1 MTAHAEAKLPDAVAG
16 ALVTLAGTLD
26 GVPTE
31 ADVDA
36 CIANLGELPAQ
47 LIGQASGYISGA
59 VQRVDWPKEKGPSVW
74 PLFRSKSSKPTPA
87 ALLSERPGLA
97 WLLMFHR
104 DGYIREAALRAIR
117 EPPASPF
124 FVAAIA
130 WRLNDWVEQVRDA
143 ASLCA
148 GRVFPAVD
156 ADTGAGAAF
165 YLLDRR
171 LTWGRWDKEQ
181 ALLDLLLGRPDIL
194 ARVALQIRGESTGGL
209 AGRLRHLLRYPAID
223 AYLPGL
229 LAEAVEPAV
238 RAVALKCLIE
248 RRVSWPT
255 GFAWRWIDKVYGVR
269 KRVLV
274 LDHRGIMAPFK
285 ADVVARGLSDRAAIV
300 RRVAADAVIADP
312 SSFPDIQ
319 EIIARMASDKS
330 AAIRARAE
338 FMVRTGVPVNN

>member
-1 MTAHAEAKLPDAVAG
+1 MTAHAEAKLPDAVAS

-26 GVPTE
+26 GVPAE

-36 CIANLGELPAQ
+36 CIAKLGELPAH
-47 LIGQASGYISGA
+47 LVGQASGYISGA
-59 VQRVDWPKEKGPSVW
+59 VQRVEWPNKKSSSVW
-74 PLFRSKSSKPTPA
+74 PLFRSKTTPA

-148 GRVFPAVD
+148 GRVFPAVE
-156 ADTGAGAAF
+156 ADTGARAAF

-194 ARVALQIRGESTGGL
+194 ARVTFQIRGESTGRL
-209 AGRLRHLLRYPAID
+209 AARLRHLLRYPAID

-274 LDHRGIMAPFK
+274 LDRRGIEAPPK
-285 ADVVARGLSDRAAIV
+285 TDVVARGLSDRAAIV